1 MAEPELFQTNLCGGV
16 SKSYSTEV
24 WICRRGFTARFR
36 IEAADG
42 IEILPSAVGNIPT
55 LLCPQI
61 AQIPKTICVIWIK
74 NLDGSPTMS
83 VTFLQEL
90 CVIKGFEFFE
100 RIMGN
105 YDVTIIGAGLA
116 GLQCARLLARN
127 GLRVVLVDRK
137 NALDQKIHTTG
148 IFVRRTLVDFDI
160 PEDCLGPPIKH
171 VTLYS
176 PALRS
181 MDLVSENDEFRV
193 GRMGQLYQRYL
204 KQCLLAGVQWL
215 PETSYLGHS
224 STKGKLTVNLATG
237 AITTRYLIGADGARS
252 RVARDLKLD
261 LNREWIVGVESVLEG
276 AVIDG
281 PPRLLCFLDPE
292 LAPGYIAWIAHDG
305 EETHLGV
312 GGYPSRFDPLA
323 ALEKFRSRV
332 ANIVDLRSAKQIE
345 RRAGYIPVGG
355 VLRNIANT
363 NGLLIGDAAGAVSP
377 LTAGGLDPC
386 MRLSA
391 FAAQVVGEFFSS
403 GDLEALSKYSGEL
416 FRARFAS
423 RLWARRVASSLGQ
436 RQLLELGCA
445 ILRIPILNR
454 IARHVFFGRGSFPD
468 VKAMG
473 GLLSNTTRFCPK
485 SYRT

>member
-1 MAEPELFQTNLCGGV
+1 
-16 SKSYSTEV
+16 
-24 WICRRGFTARFR
+24 
-36 IEAADG
+36 
-42 IEILPSAVGNIPT
+42 
-55 LLCPQI
+55 
-61 AQIPKTICVIWIK
+61 
-74 NLDGSPTMS
+74 
-83 VTFLQEL
+83 
-90 CVIKGFEFFE
+90 
-100 RIMGN
+100 MGN

-116 GLQCARLLARN
+116 GLQCARLLARK
-127 GLRVVLVDRK
+127 GVSVLLVDRK

-148 IFVRRTLVDFDI
+148 IFVRRTLLDFDI
-160 PEDCLGPPIKH
+160 PDDCLGPPIKH

-181 MDLVSENDEFRV
+181 MEFVSEHDEFSI

-204 KQCLLAGVQWL
+204 QQCLLAGVQWL
-215 PETSYLGHS
+215 PETSYVGHS
-224 STKGKLTVNLATG
+224 LSNGKLAVRLSRG
-237 AITTRYLIGADGARS
+237 EVTTRYLIGADGARS
-252 RVARDLKLD
+252 RVARDLQLD
-261 LNREWIVGVESVLEG
+261 LNQEWIVGVESVYEG

-292 LAPGYIAWIAHDG
+292 LAPGYIAWIAYDG

-323 ALEKFRSRV
+323 ALETFRARV
-332 ANIVDLRSAKQIE
+332 ANIIDVQHTKQIE

-355 VLRNIANT
+355 VLRNIANP

-391 FAAQVVGEFFSS
+391 FAAQVVSEYLSS
-403 GDLEALSKYSGEL
+403 GNQHALSMYSGEL

-423 RLWARRVASSLGQ
+423 RLWARRVASTFDQ
-436 RQLLELGCA
+436 RQLIELGCA
-445 ILRIPILNR
+445 VLRLPVLNR

-468 VKAMG
+468 VEATAALCG
-473 GLLSNTTRFCPK
+473 SK
-485 SYRT
+485 SLAQ